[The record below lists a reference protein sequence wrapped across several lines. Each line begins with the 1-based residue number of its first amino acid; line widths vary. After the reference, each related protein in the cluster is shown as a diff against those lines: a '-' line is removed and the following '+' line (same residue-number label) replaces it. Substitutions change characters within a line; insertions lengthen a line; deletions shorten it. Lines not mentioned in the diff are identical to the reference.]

1 MEMIL
6 QLGIPA
12 ALILVAVIVI
22 GMIIGRLYNRAE
34 KDRAYVRTGFGG
46 QKVVV
51 DGGSLVLPIFQS
63 IAWVNLQTLRL
74 DVRRGSQDAMITA
87 DRMRVDIGV
96 EFYVRVKPD
105 ASSIALAA
113 QTLGQR
119 TNDVNEL
126 RELVEAK
133 FVDALRS
140 VAATMSLADLQE
152 KRSDFVKAVQ
162 SAVATDLELNGLEL
176 ESASLTKLDQTDT
189 KFFNPNNAFDAE
201 GLAALT
207 KIVEAK
213 RQERNQTVRNAEVA
227 IAQQDLDATQ
237 KTLEILRLKKDAE
250 LSQERDIANKTAE
263 TRAAAALTEAEAMRS
278 EAEAKISA
286 QQSIAERQAAAK
298 QVQESAGI
306 DADLAIKQKQI
317 EAERTGETLRIAK
330 QRDIE
335 LADQARAIAVADQ
348 SRAESEARAKAE
360 QARAL
365 AMAATESVQTARDVA
380 IAERDKQTAVIAARK
395 TAEQEA
401 TRITVSAQA
410 EREAAENRASAIR
423 TLAQA
428 DADAAQIKAA
438 GQATTYQVEAD
449 GQRKLNEA
457 RNAMSAEVIDL
468 EVARERLRIIPLA
481 LAEAVKPLQ
490 NIGDV
495 KIIDMGGG
503 LPGGSATGGGKG
515 GRMDSLVDSL
525 LAYRANAPIIDQ
537 LLTEAG
543 FPNHGGLVSTLLGG
557 TTGTPALP
565 EAPVPPTPG
574 AAAEA
579 PAASQTHPPYKVT
592 VKGTE

>member
-1 MEMIL
+1 MDVIFE
-6 QLGIPA
+6 LGIPA
-12 ALILVAVIVI
+12 ALILVAIFVI
-22 GMIIGRLYNRAE
+22 GMIIAKLYRRSTRDE
-34 KDRAYVRTGFGG
+34 AYVRTGLGG
-46 QKVVV
+46 QKVVL
-51 DGGSLVLPIFQS
+51 DGGSLVLPVFHS
-63 IAWVNLQTLRL
+63 TAAVNLKTLRL
-74 DVRRGSQDAMITA
+74 EVARGGPDSLITK

-105 ASSIALAA
+105 GSSIALAA
-113 QTLGQR
+113 QTLGER
-119 TNDVNEL
+119 TNDVAQL

-162 SAVATDLELNGLEL
+162 STVANDLELNGLEL

-237 KTLEILRLKKDAE
+237 KTLEIMRLKKDAE
-250 LSQERDIANKTAE
+250 LSQQRDIANKTAE
-263 TRAAAALTEAEAMRS
+263 TRAAAALKEAEASRA

-298 QVQESAGI
+298 QVQESAAI
-306 DADLAIKQKQI
+306 DANLAIQQKQV
-317 EAERTGETLRIAK
+317 EAERTAETLRIGK

-365 AMAATESVQTARDVA
+365 ATAATESVQTARDVA

-395 TAEQEA
+395 TAEQDA

-410 EREAAENRASAIR
+410 EREAAENRASAI
-423 TLAQA
+423 TTIAKA
-428 DADAAQIKAA
+428 EADAAKIKAD
-438 GQATTYQVEAD
+438 GQATTYQVDAD

-457 RNAMSAEVIDL
+457 RNAMSDAVIDF
-468 EVARERLRIIPLA
+468 EVARERLHMIPLA

-503 LPGGSATGGGKG
+503 MPGGAANGGGTG
-515 GRMDSLVDSL
+515 GRMDTLVESL
-525 LAYRANAPIIDQ
+525 LAYRANAPVIDQ

-543 FPNHGGLVSTLLGG
+543 FTNHGNPVASLLGG
-557 TTGTPALP
+557 APAPAPRDGHAPPKDEKAPTTG
-565 EAPVPPTPG
+565 
-574 AAAEA
+574 
-579 PAASQTHPPYKVT
+579 S
-592 VKGTE
+592 

>member
-1 MEMIL
+1 MDMIL
-6 QLGIPA
+6 QLGVPA
-12 ALILVAVIVI
+12 VLIVVAIFVI
-22 GMIIGRLYNRAE
+22 GMIVARLYHRAE

-46 QKVVV
+46 QKVVL
-51 DGGSLVLPIFQS
+51 DGGSMVLPVFQS

-74 DVRRGSQDAMITA
+74 DVRRDSQDAMITK

-105 ASSIALAA
+105 SSSIALAA
-113 QTLGQR
+113 QTLGER
-119 TNDVNEL
+119 TTDVAQL

-140 VAATMSLADLQE
+140 VAATMSLVDLQE
-152 KRSDFVKAVQ
+152 KRADFVRAVQ
-162 SAVATDLELNGLEL
+162 AAVATDLELNGLEL

-201 GLAALT
+201 GLTALT
-207 KIVEAK
+207 KIVEAR

-237 KTLEILRLKKDAE
+237 KTLEILRQKKDAE
-250 LSQERDIANKTAE
+250 LSQQRDIANKTAE
-263 TRAAAALTEAEAMRS
+263 TRAAAALKEAEASRA

-286 QQSIAERQAAAK
+286 DQSIAERRASAK
-298 QVQESAGI
+298 KVQESAGI
-306 DADLAIKQKQI
+306 DANLAIQQKQI
-317 EAERTGETLRIAK
+317 EAERTAETLRIGK

-360 QARAL
+360 EARAL
-365 AMAATESVQTARDVA
+365 ATAATESVQTARDVA
-380 IAERDKQTAVIAARK
+380 IAERDKQTAVIAARM
-395 TAEQEA
+395 TAEQDA
-401 TRITVSAQA
+401 TRITVAAQA
-410 EREAAENRASAIR
+410 EQEAAENRASAIR
-423 TLAQA
+423 TIAQA
-428 DADAAQIKAA
+428 EADAAKIKAE
-438 GQATTYQVEAD
+438 GQATTYQVDAD

-457 RNAMSAEVIDL
+457 RNVMSDKVIDF
-468 EVARERLRIIPLA
+468 EVARERLHIIPAA

-503 LPGGSATGGGKG
+503 MPGGSINGSGSG

-525 LAYRANAPIIDQ
+525 LAYRANAPVIDQ

-543 FPNHGGLVSTLLGG
+543 FPNHGN
-557 TTGTPALP
+557 
-565 EAPVPPTPG
+565 PVVNLMEG
-574 AAAEA
+574 AKA
-579 PAASQTHPPYKVT
+579 PAAPVGGNVT
-592 VKGTE
+592 KETPTVAIPKDFVSKPETGDRAGA

>member
-1 MEMIL
+1 MEMLL
-6 QLGIPA
+6 QLGVPT
-12 ALILVAVIVI
+12 ALILVAIIAI
-22 GMIIGRLYNRAE
+22 GMIIGRLYHRAE

-51 DGGSLVLPIFQS
+51 DGGSVILPIFQS

-74 DVRRGSQDAMITA
+74 DVHRDSQDAMITK

-105 ASSIALAA
+105 SSSIALAA

-119 TNDVNEL
+119 TTDVAQL

-162 SAVATDLELNGLEL
+162 AAVATDLELNGLEL

-189 KFFNPNNAFDAE
+189 KYFNPNNAFDAE

-207 KIVEAK
+207 RIVEAK
-213 RQERNQTVRNAEVA
+213 RQERNLTVRNAEVA

-250 LSQERDIANKTAE
+250 LSQQRDIANKTAE
-263 TRAAAALTEAEAMRS
+263 TRAATALKEAEASRA

-286 QQSIAERQAAAK
+286 EQSIAERQAVAK
-298 QVQESAGI
+298 KIQESAGI
-306 DADLAIKQKQI
+306 DANLAIQQKQI

-360 QARAL
+360 AARAL
-365 AMAATESVQTARDVA
+365 ATAATESVQTARDVA
-380 IAERDKQTAVIAARK
+380 IAERDKQTAVIAAQK
-395 TAEQEA
+395 TAEQDA
-401 TRITVSAQA
+401 TRITIAAQA
-410 EREAAENRASAIR
+410 EREAAENRGSAIR
-423 TLAQA
+423 TIAQA
-428 DADAAQIKAA
+428 EADAAKIKAE
-438 GQATTYQVEAD
+438 GQSTTYQVEAD

-457 RNAMSAEVIDL
+457 RNAMSDKVIDL

-503 LPGGSATGGGKG
+503 MPGGAVNSGGKT

-525 LAYRANAPIIDQ
+525 LAYRANAPVIDQ

-543 FPNHGGLVSTLLGG
+543 FPNKGGTISTLFGG
-557 TTGTPALP
+557 ATP
-565 EAPVPPTPG
+565 
-574 AAAEA
+574 AEA
-579 PAASQTHPPYKVT
+579 PKGHSAAKDEHGDTAAS
-592 VKGTE
+592 

>member
-1 MEMIL
+1 MEMVL
-6 QLGIPA
+6 QLGVPA
-12 ALILVAVIVI
+12 AIILVAII
-22 GMIIGRLYNRAE
+22 GIGVVIGRLYHRAE

-51 DGGSLVLPIFQS
+51 DGGSLILPVFQS
-63 IAWVNLQTLRL
+63 VAWVNLQTLRL
-74 DVRRGSQDAMITA
+74 DVRRDAQDAMITK

-105 ASSIALAA
+105 SSSIALAA
-113 QTLGQR
+113 QTLGER
-119 TNDVNEL
+119 TNEAAQL

-152 KRSDFVKAVQ
+152 KRADFVKAVQ
-162 SAVATDLELNGLEL
+162 SFVATDLELNGLEL

-189 KFFNPNNAFDAE
+189 KYFNPNNAFDAE

-207 KIVEAK
+207 RIVEAR

-227 IAQQDLDATQ
+227 IAQQDLDAKQ
-237 KTLEILRLKKDAE
+237 KTLEILRLQKDAE
-250 LSQERDIANKTAE
+250 LSQQRDIANKTAE
-263 TRAAAALTEAEAMRS
+263 TRAAAALKEAEASRA

-298 QVQESAGI
+298 QVQESAVI
-306 DADLAIKQKQI
+306 VADLAIQQKRI
-317 EAERTGETLRIAK
+317 EAERTAETLRIAK

-365 AMAATESVQTARDVA
+365 ATAATESVQTARDVA
-380 IAERDKQTAVIAARK
+380 IAEREKQTAVIAARM
-395 TAEQEA
+395 TAEQDA
-401 TRITVSAQA
+401 TRITVAAQA
-410 EREAAENRASAIR
+410 ERDAAENRAAAIK
-423 TLAQA
+423 TIAQA
-428 DADAAQIKAA
+428 
-438 GQATTYQVEAD
+438 EAD

-457 RNAMSAEVIDL
+457 RNAMSDQVIGL
-468 EVARERLRIIPLA
+468 EVARERLRTIPLA
-481 LAEAVKPLQ
+481 VAEAVRPLQ

-503 LPGGSATGGGKG
+503 LPGGSINGGGKG
-515 GRMDSLVDSL
+515 GRMDTLVESL
-525 LAYRANAPIIDQ
+525 LAYRANAPVIDQ

-543 FPNHGGLVSTLLGG
+543 FVTTGGLVSTL
-557 TTGTPALP
+557 
-565 EAPVPPTPG
+565 VG
-574 AAAEA
+574 AA
-579 PAASQTHPPYKVT
+579 
-592 VKGTE
+592 KGTHVAPQAQPAPQE